1 MKVRFMISKRQMLQ
15 GFAFAVVASIGTPL
29 LAGPVQAFDQAR
41 FDAAR
46 ASGAPVLVMVAAD
59 WCPTCRAQSPIIARI
74 GAEAAF
80 SRLQIF
86 RLDFDTQKPQ
96 RRALRASRQSTLI
109 AYKGSAEVSRSVGAT
124 TEAQIRAIMQAA
136 IS

>member
-1 MKVRFMISKRQMLQ
+1 MFSKRQMFQ
-15 GFAFAVVASIGTPL
+15 SFAFVVAASIATPL

-46 ASGAPVLVMVAAD
+46 ASGAPILVMVAAD
-59 WCPTCRAQSPIIARI
+59 WCPTCRAQTPIITRVA
-74 GAEAAF
+74 GEAAF

-86 RLDFDTQKPQ
+86 RLDYDAQKPQ

-109 AYKGSAEVSRSVGAT
+109 AYKGTTEVSRSVGAT
-124 TEAQIRAIMQAA
+124 TEAQIRALMQAA